1 MAILQ
6 AWPRIYSRVYR
17 EQIQLAVRAGLELG
31 APELQVQRSNHS
43 ATLPPNLNTFIDIN
57 ILSLTQPFCRFIH
70 SLCKNEN
77 YAGKEHCRITKEKCF
92 PPYPDHHLKLYFQS
106 VVILIKINRNGLTSH
121 VTKIV
126 YDTKT
131 VKTQSF

>member
-17 EQIQLAVRAGLELG
+17 EQIQLAVRVGLELG

-57 ILSLTQPFCRFIH
+57 ILSLTRPFCRFIH

-77 YAGKEHCRITKEKCF
+77 YVGKAHCRITKENAF
-92 PPYPDHHLKLYFQS
+92 HLTR
-106 VVILIKINRNGLTSH
+106 IIT
-121 VTKIV
+121 
-126 YDTKT
+126 
-131 VKTQSF
+131 